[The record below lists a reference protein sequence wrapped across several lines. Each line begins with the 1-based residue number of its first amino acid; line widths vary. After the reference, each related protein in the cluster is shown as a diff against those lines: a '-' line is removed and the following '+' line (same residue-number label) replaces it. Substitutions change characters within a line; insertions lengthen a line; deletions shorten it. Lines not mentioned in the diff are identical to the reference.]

1 MRILLVIAGVVL
13 AASPGFAELRAG
25 VATVS
30 ITPMEENIPTQL
42 GGYGDRAGKPAEGIH
57 DTIQAKALILEW
69 NGAKSALITV
79 DTCSIPLCVVEES
92 LAKAGVEG
100 VALDRTL
107 VPASHTH
114 AGLEGFALDRRN
126 VAGNP
131 HIGIF
136 SEDMLNFVTDRI
148 AKGLREAD
156 AALQPVKAG
165 AGTTQVEGMNRN
177 RRKDQCVD
185 PDMTVLR
192 LDRADGTPYVVLVN
206 YTAHGTIMSPNEMLI
221 SGGWPGVMQRTV
233 EAVLDEGITC
243 MYTNGAEG
251 DISPAG
257 AEGGSNWERAEDY
270 GRRVGLTAA
279 DLARDIDTKKVKIF
293 DVRSRWVDLPPQ
305 QAAPDFIKIAGTEY
319 HVTEEQLQ
327 QLLPAMFPSKA
338 PLYALRLNDFAMVTF
353 PGEPI
358 CEIGLSVK
366 KVLANGGIK
375 NPCVA
380 ALTTEHIGYILTPE
394 EYRES
399 GYEVTASF
407 YGETLGDVLLANAT
421 ELAKETAK

>member
-1 MRILLVIAGVVL
+1 
-13 AASPGFAELRAG
+13 S
-25 VATVS
+25 
-30 ITPMEENIPTQL
+30 
-42 GGYGDRAGKPAEGIH
+42 
-57 DTIQAKALILEW
+57 
-69 NGAKSALITV
+69 
-79 DTCSIPLCVVEES
+79 
-92 LAKAGVEG
+92 
-100 VALDRTL
+100 
-107 VPASHTH
+107 
-114 AGLEGFALDRRN
+114 
-126 VAGNP
+126 
-131 HIGIF
+131 
-136 SEDMLNFVTDRI
+136 
-148 AKGLREAD
+148 
-156 AALQPVKAG
+156 
-165 AGTTQVEGMNRN
+165 
-177 RRKDQCVD
+177 KDECVD
-185 PDMTVLR
+185 PNMTVLR

-206 YTAHGTIMSPNEMLI
+206 YTAHGTIMSTNEMLI

-233 EAVLDEGITC
+233 EAVLDEGVTC

-270 GRRVGLTAA
+270 GRRVGLKAA
-279 DLARDIDTKKVKIF
+279 DLARNIDTRKVKTF

-327 QLLPAMFPSKA
+327 ELLPAMFPPKA

-366 KVLANGGIK
+366 KVLADGGIK

-380 ALTTEHIGYILTPE
+380 ALTTDHIGYILTPE